1 MVTIKSYKNYNIP
14 KSNKT
19 VVFSCSTGHI
29 YSQLQISALI
39 NLWGKRRKW
48 HVSSP
53 GLSNEVSAWC
63 SINTGHHPCTTNHI
77 CAKKKTLAG
86 TIDAI
91 QIALFKGYTLQPLP
105 ALSSWSDEQGCTWWL
120 MLRCSL
126 KPVARFKMCAR
137 AALLPGWALAG
148 SNVPDTP
155 NTLKSTLSRN
165 CISNGPRTG
174 TVP

>member
-1 MVTIKSYKNYNIP
+1 M
-14 KSNKT
+14 T
-19 VVFSCSTGHI
+19 VVFLCSTGHI

-39 NLWGKRRKW
+39 NLWHKRRKW

-63 SINTGHHPCTTNHI
+63 SINTACRPCTTNRI
-77 CAKKKTLAG
+77 WAGKKALAE
-86 TIDAI
+86 TIGAI
-91 QIALFKGYTLQPLP
+91 QVALFKGYTLQPLP
-105 ALSSWSDEQGCTWWL
+105 ALSSWSDEQGCTWRL

-126 KPVARFKMCAR
+126 KPVARFKMCAW
-137 AALLPGWALAG
+137 AAPLSLWALAG
-148 SNVPDTP
+148 SNAPDTA

-165 CISNGPRTG
+165 CISNGLRTG